1 VSRPR
6 KCKHAWTAVV
16 SESADGWHVAPVCVL
31 CCITGSPEDMTWRE
45 AVNRLRALLP
55 PMERAAG
62 SGKAW

>member
-1 VSRPR
+1 
-6 KCKHAWTAVV
+6 V